1 MPRILWFA
9 IGVLAGTAYSSSLIH
24 RERLDRAPGEA
35 ALDIEEP
42 ELRDAAADQRAMKEK
57 IADRIEE
64 GAIRISGFL
73 EEKAHMLSDVLR
85 GTSAPPLDVSAT
97 APAQTP
103 TYVGATMAAPTTSA
117 PIDVAT
123 TFAPAPEGGGGGTTA
138 HEVLE
143 ADFPQIDPSRPS
155 EPILFDPAHKPPVM
169 LDVTADQG
177 GMENLR

>member
-9 IGVLAGTAYSSSLIH
+9 LGVLAGTAYSSSLIH
-24 RERLDRAPGEA
+24 KERLDRAPGEA
-35 ALDIEEP
+35 ALDIEAP

-57 IADRIEE
+57 IADRLEE

-73 EEKAHMLSDVLR
+73 EEKAHQLSDALR
-85 GTSAPPLDVSAT
+85 GTSAPPLDASAT
-97 APAQTP
+97 APAQTR
-103 TYVGATMAAPTTSA
+103 TAVGATMAAPVTAA
-117 PIDVAT
+117 PIDVAST
-123 TFAPAPEGGGGGTTA
+123 AAPTAEGTTA

-143 ADFPQIDPSRPS
+143 SPFPQIDPSRPS
-155 EPILFDPAHKPPVM
+155 EPVLFDPAHKPPVM